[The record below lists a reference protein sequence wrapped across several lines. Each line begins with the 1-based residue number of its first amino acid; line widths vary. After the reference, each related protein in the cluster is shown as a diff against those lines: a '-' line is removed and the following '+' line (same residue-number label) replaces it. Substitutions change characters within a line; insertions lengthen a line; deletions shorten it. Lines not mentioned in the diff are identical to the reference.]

1 MIASASL
8 CVFMPYIRKR
18 KLEHEHEKEEPEDDV
33 DAGMGFK
40 WAFHIPL
47 YHSCSDKM
55 VPPKDVYGSLEGGN
69 LWQER
74 EKQTTF
80 ISDDLSDS

>member
-1 MIASASL
+1 
-8 CVFMPYIRKR
+8 MPAC
-18 KLEHEHEKEEPEDDV
+18 EKEETKEGG
-33 DAGMGFK
+33 DARMGFK
-40 WAFHIPL
+40 WAFHIL
-47 YHSCSDKM
+47 LHYSFSDKM
-55 VPPKDVYGSLEGGN
+55 VQPKDIYCSLEGGN